1 MTGRWIA
8 TGWRLAALVVFVFLA
23 ACGPPPGG
31 AVVQGPRDADPTLA
45 RQAALMEQTILA
57 GAVLGPNAGLA
68 QTEVIGNDLFG
79 MSVTT
84 SGAVVSGTYVAYLR
98 REFISEGEILGQV
111 QRDLGRN
118 AADVARTTAAMQ
130 AVLANTRTLIEG
142 RGFTDDA
149 RAAAQANLTEM
160 QRAVRGATNRQAEF
174 IEARALLPTARG
186 SRIDGELN
194 ALTRDIAAM
203 RALAGQMATLI

>member
-1 MTGRWIA
+1 MAGRWIA
-8 TGWRLAALVVFVFLA
+8 TGWRLSALVLLVFLA

-31 AVVQGPRDADPTLA
+31 TAVQGPRDADPTLA
-45 RQAALMEQTILA
+45 RQSALMEQTILA

-68 QTEVIGNDLFG
+68 QTEIIGNGLFG

-98 REFISEGEILGQV
+98 REFIGEAEILGQV

-118 AADVARTTAAMQ
+118 AGDVARTTAAMQ
-130 AVLANTRTLIEG
+130 SVLSSTRSQRQAGLSGDTL
-142 RGFTDDA
+142 
-149 RAAAQANLTEM
+149 AAAQANLTAM

-186 SRIDGELN
+186 SRIDRELN
-194 ALTRDIAAM
+194 ALSRDIAVM
-203 RALAGQMATLI
+203 RAIANDMAGLI